1 VAGKPPL
8 SQRQQKVLRYIIG
21 RINEGAPLQE
31 VLQEQ
36 YVLCNC
42 SRSEIEQIIRSPELI
57 GAPGS
62 SWGSRSARRSSSP
75 KPSRS
80 ENPSDFLFQYFV
92 NSPHTR
98 RSTPGAVL
106 EGRYTSQVLYG
117 GRVRVSRILELRDY
131 DIYAICQRYKPRLAL
146 PAPSV

>member
-1 VAGKPPL
+1 MQNGQIGLLRPL
-8 SQRQQKVLRYIIG
+8 IRDLGLEPIWIYQTVSK
-21 RINEGAPLQE
+21 
-31 VLQEQ
+31 
-36 YVLCNC
+36 
-42 SRSEIEQIIRSPELI
+42 RS
-57 GAPGS
+57 
-62 SWGSRSARRSSSP
+62 W
-75 KPSRS
+75 S
-80 ENPSDFLFQYFV
+80 ENPYDFLSQYFV

-98 RSTPGAVL
+98 RSTLGAVL